1 MARFQFLLPLDG
13 SVYTEIAADN
23 AVKMAMMYN
32 AEVSTMHVVDAGIFE
47 DPEDIK
53 TQTEIGQTLLDKYGQ
68 RCGEKGV
75 DIVKA
80 SLLVGSPFNE
90 IIKMQKDI
98 DASLIILGAP
108 DSKLGST
115 AERVVR
121 GARCHVMIAREKT
134 AGDEPY
140 KHIFVPV
147 DGSED
152 AEYAARF
159 AASIAHRSAANLTA
173 CHIIQNLKKLSEGKA
188 ITKKVIDL
196 AESKGM
202 KAASIVGQGKIS
214 EEILKAIDSGQFDL
228 TVIGYTGRGRISRLI
243 LGSVSEKV
251 IRSSSCSVFVV
262 KSLRT
267 ERIYTVQKSHR

>member
-1 MARFQFLLPLDG
+1 MAKFQFLLPLDK

-23 AVKMAMMYN
+23 AIKMARMYN
-32 AEVSTMHVVDAGIFE
+32 ADVSTVYVVDTGIFE
-47 DPEDIK
+47 DSEDIK
-53 TQTEIGQTLLDKYGQ
+53 TQTEFGQTLLDKYGQ
-68 RCGEKGV
+68 YFNDKGV
-75 DIVKA
+75 DIVKG

-98 DASLIILGAP
+98 DASLIILGAT
-108 DSKLGST
+108 DNKLGST

-121 GARCHVMIAREKT
+121 GARCHVLIARKKT
-134 AGDEPY
+134 AGEEPY
-140 KHIFVPV
+140 KQIFVPV

-152 AEYAARF
+152 AGYAARF

-173 CHIIQNLKKLSEGKA
+173 CHIIQNMKKLSEGEA

-196 AESKGM
+196 VESKGM
-202 KAASIVGQGKIS
+202 KAASIVKQGKIS
-214 EEILKAIDSGQFDL
+214 EEIIKAIDSRQFDL
-228 TVIGYTGRGRISRLI
+228 TVIGYTGRGRISRFI

-251 IRSSSCSVFVV
+251 IRSTSCSVFVV

-267 ERIYTVQKSHR
+267 EKVYTVQKSHG

>member
-1 MARFQFLLPLDG
+1 MAKFQFLLPLDE

-23 AVKMAMMYN
+23 AIILAKMYN
-32 AEVSTMHVVDAGIFE
+32 ADVSTVYVVDTGIFE

-53 TQTEIGQTLLDKYGQ
+53 TQTEFGNTLLDKYGQ
-68 RCGEKGV
+68 YFSDKGV
-75 DIVKA
+75 DIVKG

-90 IIKMQKDI
+90 IIKIQKDI

-121 GARCHVMIAREKT
+121 GARCHVLIARKKT

-152 AEYAARF
+152 AGYAARF
-159 AASIAHRSAANLTA
+159 AASIAHRSCANLTA
-173 CHIIQNLKKLSEGKA
+173 CHIIQNIKKLSEGKM
-188 ITKKVIDL
+188 ITRKVIDL

-202 KAASIVGQGKIS
+202 KAASIVREGKIS
-214 EEILKAIDSGQFDL
+214 EEILKAIDSEQFDL

-251 IRSSSCSVFVV
+251 IRSTSCSVLVV

-267 ERIYTVQKSHR
+267 EKVYTVQKSHG

>member
-47 DPEDIK
+47 DSEDIK

-75 DIVKA
+75 EIVKA

-202 KAASIVGQGKIS
+202 KAASIIGQGKIS

>member
-1 MARFQFLLPLDG
+1 MY
-13 SVYTEIAADN
+13 SEIAADN
-23 AVKMAMMYN
+23 AVKIARMYN
-32 AEVSTMHVVDAGIFE
+32 ADVSTVHVVDTGIFE

-53 TQTEIGQTLLDKYGQ
+53 TQTEFGQTLLDKYRQ
-68 RCGEKGV
+68 RCGDKGV

-80 SLLVGSPFNE
+80 SILVGSPFNE

-108 DSKLGST
+108 DNKIGST

-121 GARCHVMIAREKT
+121 GARCHVLIAREKT

-140 KHIFVPV
+140 KHILVPV

-159 AASIAHRSAANLTA
+159 AASIARRSASNLTA
-173 CHIIQNLKKLSEGKA
+173 CHVIQNLKKLPEGKA

-196 AESKGM
+196 AESKGI
-202 KAASIVGQGKIS
+202 KAASIVREGEIS
-214 EEILKAIDSGQFDL
+214 EEILKAIDSEPFDL

-251 IRSSSCSVFVV
+251 IRSSSCSVLVV

-267 ERIYTVQKSHR
+267 ERIYTVQKSQR

>member
-23 AVKMAMMYN
+23 AVKMARMYN
-32 AEVSTMHVVDAGIFE
+32 AEVSTVHVVDAGIFE

-75 DIVKA
+75 EIVKA
-80 SLLVGSPFNE
+80 SVLVGSPFNE

-108 DSKLGST
+108 DNKIGST

-121 GARCHVMIAREKT
+121 GARCHVLIAREKT

-267 ERIYTVQKSHR
+267 ERVYTVQKSHR

>member
-1 MARFQFLLPLDG
+1 MAKFQFLLPLDE
-13 SVYTEIAADN
+13 SVHTEIAADN
-23 AVKMAMMYN
+23 AIKMARMYN
-32 AEVSTMHVVDAGIFE
+32 ADVSTVHVVDTGVFE

-53 TQTEIGQTLLDKYGQ
+53 TQTEFGQTLLDKYGQ
-68 RCGEKGV
+68 YCGDKGV
-75 DIVKA
+75 EIVKA
-80 SLLVGSPFNE
+80 SVLVGSPFNE

-121 GARCHVMIAREKT
+121 GARCHVLIAREKT

-140 KHIFVPV
+140 KHILVPV

-152 AEYAARF
+152 SDYAARF
-159 AASIAHRSAANLTA
+159 AASIAHRSASNLTA
-173 CHIIQNLKKLSEGKA
+173 CHVIQNLKKLPEGKA
-188 ITKKVIDL
+188 ITKKVIEL
-196 AESKGM
+196 AESKGI
-202 KAASIVGQGKIS
+202 KAASIVREGEIS
-214 EEILKAIDSGQFDL
+214 EEILKAIDSEPFDL

-267 ERIYTVQKSHR
+267 ERIYTVQKSDR